1 MGILDKFFGSFNTRE
16 VNRFQAKVD
25 QINAL
30 ESDVIK
36 LTDKALREKT
46 KYFRNELDSGKSLD
60 DILPEAFA
68 VVREA
73 ARRSVGMRPFDV
85 QLIGG
90 MVLHEGK
97 IAEMKTG
104 EGKTLVATLPMYLNA
119 LEGKGAHL
127 VTVNDYLAKRDGEW
141 MGKIYHA
148 LGMTTGIIQNQGV
161 SYILDPGYKPEESKE
176 EDDKNPALVQ
186 MENLR
191 PCSRKEAYECDIT
204 YGTNN
209 EFGFDYLR
217 DNMARD
223 PQQLA
228 QRELH
233 YAIVD
238 EVDSILI
245 DEARTPL
252 IISAPA
258 EQSAGLYSRFAQI
271 VPNMTETED
280 FTIDEKDRVVSITDA
295 GVSKVERL
303 LGIKGLYDV
312 SNITLVH
319 HLEEALK
326 AQFLF
331 KLDKDYVV
339 KNGEVVIVDEF
350 TGRMMPG
357 RRYSEGLHQA
367 IEAKEGVEVQRES
380 ETLATI
386 SFQNL
391 FRLYKKL
398 SGMTGTAET
407 EAEEMHKIYNLEVV
421 VIPTNQPMIRKDKAD
436 QIYKNSEAK
445 YNAIAEKIAEL
456 NQKKQPVLVGT
467 VSIEKSE
474 IVSRLLKRRGIK
486 HEVLNAKNHEREAAI
501 IAQAGRPGAVT
512 VATNMA
518 GRGVDIV
525 LGGVPVSKDTR
536 GIVLEAG
543 GLFVLGTERHESRRI
558 DNQLRGRSG
567 RQGDSGE
574 SMFYLSLEDDLMRI
588 FAGDRLKGVMTRL
601 GLPDDQPIEHKMVSR
616 AIESAQRRVEG
627 HNFDIRKHLVEYDD
641 VMNKHREVIYG
652 RRRKILFMD
661 PAKENWLHEKTLELF
676 SDDEKKAF
684 TAKINQY
691 GLDVIKQAER
701 AINLAVI
708 DRLWI
713 DHLNTIEALRTSIGL
728 RGYGQVDP
736 LVIYK
741 QEAFNLF
748 EKLLREIDDEV
759 AGMLS
764 KLEVQERAPQAP
776 PPMALGAIAQ
786 GASEALSG
794 GAIQSVPQSGGVMP
808 KGESKNL
815 PVPQPASRPSNN
827 DVSVVVRNPGDK
839 SSLAGDSVPSSMP
852 TGRVGRNDPCPCGS
866 GKKYKKCHG

>member
-1 MGILDKFFGSFNTRE
+1 MGLLDKFFGSFNSRE
-16 VNRFQAKVD
+16 INRFQSKVELV
-25 QINAL
+25 NAF
-30 ESDVIK
+30 EKDIIK
-36 LTDKALREKT
+36 LSDKELTCKTDN
-46 KYFRNELDSGKSLD
+46 FRKELSKGKPLD

-73 ARRSVGMRPFDV
+73 ARRSIGLRPFDV

-97 IAEMKTG
+97 VSEMKTG

-141 MGKIYHA
+141 MGKVYHA
-148 LGMTTGIIQNQGV
+148 LGMKTGIIQNQGV
-161 SYILDPGYKPEESKE
+161 SYIFEPGYKPEEQE
-176 EDDKNPALVQ
+176 EPDDKNPALVQ

-191 PCSRKEAYECDIT
+191 PCSRKEAYACDIT

-223 PQQLA
+223 PEQLT
-228 QRELH
+228 QRDLH
-233 YAIVD
+233 FAIVD

-271 VPNMTETED
+271 VPNLKNDED
-280 FTIDEKDRVVSITDA
+280 FKVDEKDKAISITDS

-319 HLEEALK
+319 HLEESLK

-331 KLDKDYVV
+331 KKDKDYVV

-421 VIPTNQPMIRKDKAD
+421 VIPTNKQMIRRDKSD
-436 QIYKNSEAK
+436 QIYKNNEGK
-445 YNAIAEKIAEL
+445 YSAIADKIAEL
-456 NQKKQPVLVGT
+456 HNKKQPVLVGT

-474 IVSRLLKRRGIK
+474 IVSRLLKRRGVK

-525 LGGVPVSKDTR
+525 LGGLPLSKDSR
-536 GIVLEAG
+536 DVVLNAG

-567 RQGDSGE
+567 RQGDAGE
-574 SMFYLSLEDDLMRI
+574 SRFYLSLEDDLMRI
-588 FAGDRLKGVMTRL
+588 FAGDRLKSIMTRL
-601 GLPDDQPIEHKMVSR
+601 GLPDDQPIENKMVSR

-641 VMNKHREVIYG
+641 VMNKHREVVYG

-661 PAKENWLHEKTLELF
+661 PTKENWLHEKTLELL
-676 SDDEKKAF
+676 SDDEKKVF
-684 TAKINQY
+684 IAKVNQY
-691 GLDVIKQAER
+691 GLEVIKQAER

-736 LVIYK
+736 LVVYK

-759 AGMLS
+759 VGMLS
-764 KLEVQERAPQAP
+764 KLEIQEKAPQAP
-776 PPMALGAIAQ
+776 PPIALGAVTR
-786 GASEALSG
+786 GADEALSG
-794 GAIQSVPQSGGVMP
+794 GAIQQIVQKSNLKNQNEGLNINERV
-808 KGESKNL
+808 SKSDN
-815 PVPQPASRPSNN
+815 SEG
-827 DVSVVVRNPGDK
+827 VSVVVREPGNV
-839 SSLAGDSVPSSMP
+839 SSAGSNIPSAMP
-852 TGRVGRNDPCPCGS
+852 VGKVGRNDPCPCGS
-866 GKKYKKCHG
+866 GKKYKKCHGR